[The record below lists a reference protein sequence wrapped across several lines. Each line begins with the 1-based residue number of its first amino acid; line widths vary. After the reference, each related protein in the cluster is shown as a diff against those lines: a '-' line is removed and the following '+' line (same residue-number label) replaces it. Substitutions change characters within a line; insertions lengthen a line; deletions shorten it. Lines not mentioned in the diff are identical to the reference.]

1 MNPTELEAQ
10 LEKLH
15 SESYGWALTCCGWD
29 ESEAEDVLQNA
40 YLKVVSGQARF
51 EGRSAFKTWLFGVIR
66 RTAQEHFRRSATIR
80 RRHLE
85 LTLADREAVEAE
97 DPEGRLE
104 RSAQS
109 LLLVKAMEE
118 LSDRQREILHL
129 VFYQDLS
136 IAEAAGVMDVSV
148 GSARTHYERA
158 KDRLRARLQK
168 LPSGGFG
175 ERP

>member
-29 ESEAEDVLQNA
+29 ESEAEDVLQSS
-40 YLKVVSGQARF
+40 YLKVLSGQARF
-51 EGRSAFKTWLFGVIR
+51 GGRSAFKTWLFGVIR
-66 RTAQEHFRRSATIR
+66 RTAQEHIRRSATIR
-80 RRHLE
+80 RRHLD
-85 LTLADREAVEAE
+85 LAVADREPVEAE

-104 RSAQS
+104 RSARS

-148 GSARTHYERA
+148 GSARTHYQRA
-158 KDRLRARLQK
+158 KDRLRASLK
-168 LPSGGFG
+168 TSPSGGFG